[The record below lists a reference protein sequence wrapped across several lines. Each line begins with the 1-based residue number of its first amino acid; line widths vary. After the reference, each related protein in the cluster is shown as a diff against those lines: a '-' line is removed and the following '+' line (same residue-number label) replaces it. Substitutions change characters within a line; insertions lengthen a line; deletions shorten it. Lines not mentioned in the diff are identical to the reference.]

1 MWAIMPIMALGH
13 ILVIWVLPGGM
24 DAKMAATLLSGIIW
38 GIIFLVMGAIMVV
51 PFIRHRE
58 ISLTNN
64 ELRLKL
70 GLLKDNISKYDIISV
85 EPIGETKPHFVF
97 AWKYSLGVMI
107 TNVFALKYYLGDYL
121 GVMITKDA
129 KWYVFGGGRTY
140 IKIRRKSGK
149 AVCVGVRNPEEF
161 MTRWRRCNPN

>member
-1 MWAIMPIMALGH
+1 MWAIMPIMPLGH
-13 ILVIWVLPGGM
+13 ILVIWVLPGGI
-24 DAKMAATLLSGIIW
+24 DAKMAATLIVGLIRRIIL
-38 GIIFLVMGAIMVV
+38 LVMGAIMVV

-85 EPIGETKPHFVF
+85 EPIGETKPDFGE
-97 AWKYSLGVMI
+97 AWGS
-107 TNVFALKYYLGDYL
+107 L

-129 KWYVFGGGRTY
+129 KWYNFGGGRTY

-149 AVCVGVRNPEEF
+149 AVCVGVRDPEEF
-161 MTRWRRCNPN
+161 MTRWKAILRGC